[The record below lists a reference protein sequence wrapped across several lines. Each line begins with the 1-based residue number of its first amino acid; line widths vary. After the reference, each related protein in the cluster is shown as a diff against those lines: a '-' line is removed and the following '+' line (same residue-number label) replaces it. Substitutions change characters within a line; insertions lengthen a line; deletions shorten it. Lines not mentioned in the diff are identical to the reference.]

1 MVKFSETCSFLCRHW
16 MSCLWK
22 LKQLRR
28 VTVWVLIRQGCQ
40 RSTDCQHH
48 QCILRVLQIP
58 TQLLLKI
65 QSPESPRTQG
75 SFSHRF
81 ILIQILME
89 LDAFTRQVFIQ
100 RLICKT
106 SECAYWSEFF
116 FFFATLLR
124 RYIHLIALSNFGDGW
139 NSTCQGWLIGKSAF
153 SSNYFVEARY
163 WYCFH
168 LYMLLFC
175 SSNIV

>member
-116 FFFATLLR
+116 FFFCDTSK
-124 RYIHLIALSNFGDGW
+124 ALYSFDCPVQLW
-139 NSTCQGWLIGKSAF
+139 RWLEFDLPGLAHREVGIF
-153 SSNYFVEARY
+153 F
-163 WYCFH
+163 
-168 LYMLLFC
+168 
-175 SSNIV
+175 